1 MRFPSPRAR
10 TGARRPQ
17 EVDAPRG
24 ITRARLLRGGAAAGG
39 AALAGAVAA
48 GGVADVATSAPSREQ
63 DVRVLNFVLLLE
75 RLEQAFYDRARDTRG
90 LRGDVAEYLRIVG
103 GHERAHVALLERTL
117 GSGARQAPR
126 FDLAAATADPA
137 AVLRSARI
145 LEDAVV
151 SAYNGQAANLTKRAL
166 APAARI
172 ASVESRHAAW
182 IRALSGEAP
191 APDATDDARTEAQV
205 RSSLADAGLL
215 ERG

>member
-24 ITRARLLRGGAAAGG
+24 VTRARLLRGGAAAGG

-63 DVRVLNFVLLLE
+63 DVRV
-75 RLEQAFYDRARDTRG
+75 
-90 LRGDVAEYLRIVG
+90 VG
-103 GHERAHVALLERTL
+103 AHERAHVALLERTL
-117 GSGARQAPR
+117 GRRAQDPPR
-126 FDLAAATADPA
+126 FDLTA
-137 AVLRSARI
+137 AVADQAAFLRSARI

-151 SAYNGQAANLTKRAL
+151 SAYNGQAANLTKGAL

-182 IRALSGEAP
+182 VRALSGEAP
-191 APDATDDARTEAQV
+191 APDPTDDARTEQPV
-205 RSSLADAGLL
+205 RRSLADAGLL
-215 ERG
+215 ERP